1 MEAAMWKTGLLTLGL
16 VAALAGT
23 PGLAAAQ
30 TQGGYQGRQDAPAG
44 PYQLSPAP
52 PAPRP
57 QPERPGYQGRQDAP
71 SPPVGIAPA
80 PPPGSPPQ
88 ASPAPAPP
96 SRRGDDRDWR
106 GDHWRYSPGWRPYTW
121 GPSWY
126 NPYYPYYYPPPAPVW
141 VPGQWVWNGWQWMWQ
156 PGYWRYY

>member
-30 TQGGYQGRQDAPAG
+30 TQG
-44 PYQLSPAP
+44 
-52 PAPRP
+52 
-57 QPERPGYQGRQDAP
+57 GYQGRQDAP

-156 PGYWRYY
+156 PGYWRY